1 MKNELPSTFKAY
13 RYQQHRWS
21 CGPANL
27 FRKMALEIL
36 RNKVCLL
43 FLFRG
48 QNRTEDTIRFWI
60 WMPRHAYVFLS
71 ISLSIVPLQKVTLWK
86 KLYVIYSFFFVRKIV
101 AHLVTF
107 IFYCIVMPATVL
119 VPEVQVPIW
128 GAVYIPSA
136 ITILNAVGTPRS
148 SLLLQKYLS
157 SAWSIVWHC
166 FALLLHFLLLFFV
179 HSKTSVSPLFE
190 NRLFSERFFGKY
202 LSNKFFAFKNT

>member
-1 MKNELPSTFKAY
+1 MNCQVLSKPTVISSTGGPVALPISSGKWHSKFYET
-13 RYQQHRWS
+13 RYVS
-21 CGPANL
+21 FFCSED
-27 FRKMALEIL
+27 K
-36 RNKVCLL
+36 
-43 FLFRG
+43 
-48 QNRTEDTIRFWI
+48 NRTKDTIRFWI

-179 HSKTSVSPLFE
+179 HSKTSISPLFE
-190 NRLFSERFFGKY
+190 NRPFSERFFGKY
-202 LSNKFFAFKNT
+202 LSNKFFRV